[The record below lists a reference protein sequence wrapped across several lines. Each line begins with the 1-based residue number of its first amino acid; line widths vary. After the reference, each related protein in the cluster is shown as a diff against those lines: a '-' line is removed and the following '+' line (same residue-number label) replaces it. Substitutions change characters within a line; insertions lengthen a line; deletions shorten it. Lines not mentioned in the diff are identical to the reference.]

1 MSGLGFSYSLGKFLT
16 KSVAWLDVL
25 LPCSIFGNGVR
36 TPVRGRVDVGAE
48 PVFAFY
54 LENQVDEKLT
64 INGFN
69 KAHYTEDFAYTSL
82 ERNELL
88 SFALLASVKTK

>member
-1 MSGLGFSYSLGKFLT
+1 MEGL
-16 KSVAWLDVL
+16 VNA
-25 LPCSIFGNGVR
+25 
-36 TPVRGRVDVGAE
+36 GAE

-64 INGFN
+64 INGVN

-88 SFALLASVKTK
+88 SFALLASGKTR

>member
-1 MSGLGFSYSLGKFLT
+1 M
-16 KSVAWLDVL
+16 V
-25 LPCSIFGNGVR
+25 N
-36 TPVRGRVDVGAE
+36 VGAE

-64 INGFN
+64 IHGVN
-69 KAHYTEDFAYTSL
+69 KVHYTEDFAYTSL

-88 SFALLASVKTK
+88 SFALLASEKTR